1 MEYTL
6 EHMAKGRV
14 RIRMKSSALSF
25 DQADCIEYYLKR
37 LPFVTSVKTYLRTG
51 GVAITYLGNINS
63 LLKSWMI
70 LVMRM
75 SLFLRGLE
83 SILQE
88 NSTKNTK
95 KN

>member
-14 RIRMKSSALSF
+14 RIRMKSSALRF

-63 LLKSWMI
+63 LLKKLDDFSY
-70 LVMRM
+70 
-75 SLFLRGLE
+75 
-83 SILQE
+83 E
-88 NSTKNTK
+88 NVTCLLYTSRCV
-95 KN
+95 